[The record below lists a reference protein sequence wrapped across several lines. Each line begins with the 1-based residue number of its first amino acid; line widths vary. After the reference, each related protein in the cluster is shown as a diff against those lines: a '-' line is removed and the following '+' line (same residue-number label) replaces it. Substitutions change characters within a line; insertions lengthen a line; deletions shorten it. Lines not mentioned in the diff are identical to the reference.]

1 MSVIDKAL
9 AAITPAPSA
18 EKRAE
23 ANAAARD
30 GAVPGDWLRLKAH
43 AEDQARLKIRHLQEF
58 DRYGGG

>member
-23 ANAAARD
+23 ATAAARD
-30 GAVPGDWLRLKAH
+30 AAGSRRLAVYSPGSS
-43 AEDQARLKIRHLQEF
+43 
-58 DRYGGG
+58 